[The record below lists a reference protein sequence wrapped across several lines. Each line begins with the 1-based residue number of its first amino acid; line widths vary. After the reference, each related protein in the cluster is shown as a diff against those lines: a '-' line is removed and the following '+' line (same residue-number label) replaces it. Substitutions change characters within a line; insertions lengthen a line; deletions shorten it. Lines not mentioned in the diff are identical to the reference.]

1 MSATTFGRLMNA
13 EWTKLRSLRSS
24 VWTLAAMLVVSVGL
38 AAIIS
43 GETAAHWSSM
53 SASDRATWDP
63 TNTSLT
69 GIALGQLAIAV
80 FGVLAITSEYAS
92 GTIRASV
99 MAVPRRTPMFAAKAA
114 VYGGVALLFGLL
126 ISFLGFFVGQ
136 AFFTGKVPDA
146 SIGDP
151 GVLRAILLTG
161 VYVAGVSLIALGLGG
176 ILRHTAGAIAA
187 IVAFLLVVPAIVS
200 SLPGSLSDTIG
211 EYLPGQL
218 AGGSLAAV
226 VPEANSLSPWTAL
239 AVLVGYVAVA
249 MTGAIVLLRRRD
261 V

>member
-1 MSATTFGRLMNA
+1 MTATTFGRLVSA
-13 EWTKLRSLRSS
+13 EWTKLRSLRSTG
-24 VWTLAAMLVVSVGL
+24 WTLATMLLVSLGL

-69 GIALGQLAIAV
+69 GIAFGQLAVAV

-99 MAVPRRTPMFAAKAA
+99 MAVPRRTPMLVAKAV
-114 VYGGVALLFGLL
+114 VYGGVALVVGEL
-126 ISFLGFFVGQ
+126 ISFAGFAVGQ
-136 AFFTGKVPDA
+136 AFFTGSVPHA
-146 SIGDP
+146 TIGQP

-161 VYVAGVSLIALGLGG
+161 VYVAGVSLIAMGLGG

-187 IVAFLLVVPAIVS
+187 IVAFLLVLPAIVG
-200 SLPGSLSDTIG
+200 SLPGSLSSTIS

-226 VPEANSLSPWTAL
+226 VPEAHSLSPWSAL
-239 AVLVGYVAVA
+239 AVLVGYVLVA
-249 MTGAIVLLRRRD
+249 MIGATVLLRRRD